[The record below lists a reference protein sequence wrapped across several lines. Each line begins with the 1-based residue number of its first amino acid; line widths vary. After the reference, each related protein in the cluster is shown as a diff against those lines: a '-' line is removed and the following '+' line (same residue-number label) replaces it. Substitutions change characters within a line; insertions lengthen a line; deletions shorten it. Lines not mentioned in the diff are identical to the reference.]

1 MTTESAAQG
10 EGGLLMRPRR
20 RGERG
25 RWLVGEVAAAVA
37 VDVEDVG
44 DDVVAAAAIPEP
56 ESAAAAAA
64 SDFAAGVGAAATP
77 GVLFFGFTYP
87 G

>member
-1 MTTESAAQG
+1 
-10 EGGLLMRPRR
+10 MRPRR

-56 ESAAAAAA
+56 ESAAA